1 MKKII
6 LTGFVLI
13 GLTSC
18 LKDYTCT
25 CNLSATINGINT
37 PSSPP
42 TSKTIKAMSSSNAKK
57 LCNKGDNTISGVST
71 DCEIQ

>member
-6 LTGFVLI
+6 ITGFVLI

-25 CNLSATINGINT
+25 CNLSASVNGVTT
-37 PSSPP
+37 PLSSA
-42 TSKTIKAMSSSNAKK
+42 SETIKATSLSNAGKI
-57 LCNKGDNTISGVST
+57 CNEGDNTISGVST
-71 DCEIQ
+71 DCEIK

>member
-25 CNLSATINGINT
+25 CNLSVTVNGITT
-37 PSSPP
+37 PLSSDD
-42 TSKTIKAMSSSNAKK
+42 KTIKANSSTNAKK
-57 LCNKGDNTISGVST
+57 LCNELDNTINGVST
-71 DCEIQ
+71 ECEIK